1 LIVTVAEFVC
11 LAEALLSV
19 TVTVTL

>member
-11 LAEALLSV
+11 LAEAVLSV

>member
-1 LIVTVAEFVC
+1 LIVTVVEFVC
-11 LAEALLSV
+11 LAEAVLSV